1 MILAILYFII
11 AFILSVVGAYY
22 DYHNFYSHEDI
33 KTYFDNDFKLSIH
46 IGMWILCF
54 IFYDIYTI
62 CIYASYYVI
71 R

>member
-54 IFYDIYTI
+54 IFL
-62 CIYASYYVI
+62 
-71 R
+71 